1 MTAALSANSELHR
14 LTTVP
19 RPMPPWSAKPRIEGS
34 ERVRAA
40 SPSAAGRLA
49 GGVVIAVL
57 FMGSTLL
64 TPLYEL
70 YRSSYGF
77 SPFVLVLLYAV
88 YVIGNL
94 LALFVFGRLSDQI
107 GRKPVVFLALG
118 LATVSAALFLAATEL
133 SWLFIA
139 RIISGLAV
147 GIGSGAA
154 TAWITEF
161 TPPEH
166 RARAAAVMTGFNFIG
181 LALGPLL
188 SGALAQYAAHPLRLP
203 FAAYVA
209 VLGVTAALAASQPE
223 TLAARSKPKFGARLG
238 LPQGSRG
245 AFIAPAASGFAAMA
259 VVGFYA
265 ALGPTIIR
273 HDLHIA
279 NHVVA
284 SAIVAELFV
293 VGAALIV
300 ATRQLAARTTMLV
313 GLAAA
318 PAGMALLIVAQRT
331 GSLPILLAATAVCG
345 VVGALGYRG
354 GLAVANSLAPPERR
368 AEVASAF
375 FVCCFSGNALPIIG
389 VGALTLAASAHVAD
403 LVFAIMV
410 SVIALAAWAAAFAA
424 PDKSGST
431 EI

>member
-1 MTAALSANSELHR
+1 M
-14 LTTVP
+14 
-19 RPMPPWSAKPRIEGS
+19 KQRIDGS

-40 SPSAAGRLA
+40 VQWSAAGRVT

-107 GRKPVVFLALG
+107 GRKPVVFAALG
-118 LATVSAALFLAATEL
+118 FAAVSGALFLVASSL

-161 TPPEH
+161 TPPDH
-166 RARAAAVMTGFNFIG
+166 RAGAAAVMTGFNFIG
-181 LALGPLL
+181 LALGPLF
-188 SGALAQYAAHPLRLP
+188 SGTLAQYAAYPVRLP
-203 FAAYVA
+203 FAAYLIILA
-209 VLGVTAALAASQPE
+209 FTAALVAIRPE
-223 TLAARSKPKFGARLG
+223 TLGARSTPRFGARFG
-238 LPQGSRG
+238 LPPESRA

-273 HDLHIA
+273 HDLGIA

-293 VGAALIV
+293 VGAGLIF
-300 ATRQLAARTTMLV
+300 ATRQWPARRTMLT

-318 PAGMALLIVAQRT
+318 PVGMTLLIVAQRT
-331 GSLPILLAATAVCG
+331 GSLPILLVGTAVCG

-354 GLAVANSLAPPERR
+354 GLAVANGLAPPERR

-389 VGALTLAASAHVAD
+389 VGALTLAASTRLAD
-403 LVFAIMV
+403 LAFAITI
-410 SVIALAAWAAAFAA
+410 SLIAAIAWAAAFTARSNRVR
-424 PDKSGST
+424 P
-431 EI
+431 